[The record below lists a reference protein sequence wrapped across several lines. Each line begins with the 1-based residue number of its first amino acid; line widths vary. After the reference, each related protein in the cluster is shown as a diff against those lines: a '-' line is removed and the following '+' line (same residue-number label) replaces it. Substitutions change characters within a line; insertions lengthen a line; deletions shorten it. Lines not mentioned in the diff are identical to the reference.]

1 MRQYQQQRI
10 WNQIKY
16 SYVSIFLIAL
26 VTIIILKENLQLLQK
41 YFKIKEVRDKV
52 SLDMDKA
59 QTSNEQATNRL
70 KVINTDR
77 GIEGYIRQAYP
88 VVKQGEEVIALY
100 NSSTT
105 NIINVDIEPSWIS
118 KAQTWLKQT
127 YDNAIIDYTNNN
139 KK

>member
-16 SYVSIFLIAL
+16 SYVSIFLITI
-26 VTIIILKENLQLLQK
+26 VSVIIIKEDLQLLQK

-52 SLDMDKA
+52 SLDMDTVQK
-59 QTSNEQATNRL
+59 SNDQATDRL
-70 KVINTDR
+70 KIINTDR

-88 VVKQGEEVIALY
+88 VVKSGEEVIALY
-100 NSSTT
+100 NASTS
-105 NIINVDIEPSWIS
+105 NIINIDISPSWYQRSID
-118 KAQTWLKQT
+118 WLKQI